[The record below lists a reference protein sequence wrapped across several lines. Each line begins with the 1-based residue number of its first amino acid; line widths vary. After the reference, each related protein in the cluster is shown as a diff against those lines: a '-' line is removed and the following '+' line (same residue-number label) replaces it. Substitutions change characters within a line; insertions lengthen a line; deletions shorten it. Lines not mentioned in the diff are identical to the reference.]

1 MRENTVKFKQIQESD
16 HGNYSC
22 QINTDPVTIKTGYLE
37 VKGRDFY
44 LKFGVHLFFP
54 LQFRSSFS
62 RTHLA

>member
-37 VKGRDFY
+37 VKGSDFI
-44 LKFGVHLFFP
+44 LDLINFFLFNFGVP
-54 LQFRSSFS
+54 LAE
-62 RTHLA
+62 LI